1 MMIDGILNN
10 PNQNECSTEY
20 HTISISI
27 FTLDSFGEIWT
38 HWNKLKNDLVIVGCK
53 INKIT
58 ILETKMFLF
67 KFSLHLRI
75 KLRTNHTTTVIM
87 NVTNGRIADRKT
99 LKMAVDGVKTCKFW
113 FLTNQSKDINGSDV
127 DPIRSIGRNIS
138 DNVVGNLM
146 LNDKTT
152 DITWR

>member
-10 PNQNECSTEY
+10 PNQNECSFEY
-20 HTISISI
+20 HTISTSI

-67 KFSLHLRI
+67 KFNFHLRI
-75 KLRTNHTTTVIM
+75 KLRTNHTITVIV
-87 NVTNGRIADRKT
+87 NATSGRIADRKT
-99 LKMAVDGVKTCKFW
+99 LKMDVDGAKNCKLW
-113 FLTNQSKDINGSDV
+113 CLTNQSKDINGSDV
-127 DPIRSIGRNIS
+127 EPIWSIGRNIS
-138 DNVVGNLM
+138 DKVDGNLM
-146 LNDKTT
+146 LKDKTA